1 MGPRTFERDPLFRP
15 FDIFSAAIVSLV
27 LRLAAALLL
36 FAGCDRGSTPA
47 SLAPDKPVSA
57 KPKPKKERPEKISRA
72 AALGVGCRCPI
83 DIAVEA
89 ETEGGE
95 VVAYT
100 YKRMDAAIG
109 EAESRGHDVHAQLR
123 SAEEAC
129 RQEREAWSQ
138 EQLEAY
144 FQGDGITCELAANQQ
159 ILGDVGLTPDC
170 KALGLAY
177 FTNAGELL
185 EQNEIG
191 TRCAKSLDTL
201 RVTELAEGAG
211 PQVLLVFGE
220 TAGREEE
227 EHVTTL
233 RIFALERDGS
243 YLVDTF
249 DTTLSEHVDA
259 DGCSTGVE
267 RTHEFDTD
275 GNITIV
281 ATPWSTCPDRCQ
293 AQSERCEEPSQT
305 TRVMWDGGYS
315 ISSVKD
321 TQVPP
326 PS

>member
-1 MGPRTFERDPLFRP
+1 M
-15 FDIFSAAIVSLV
+15 

-36 FAGCDRGSTPA
+36 IAGCDRGSPPA
-47 SLAPDKPVSA
+47 SLAPEAPVTA
-57 KPKPKKERPEKISRA
+57 KPTPKKERPEKISRA
-72 AALGVGCRCPI
+72 AALGVDCRCTV
-83 DIAVEA
+83 DIAVEV

-123 SAEEAC
+123 AAEDAC

-144 FQGDGITCELAANQQ
+144 FQADGITCELAANQE

-177 FTNAGELL
+177 FDNAGELL

-201 RVTELAEGAG
+201 RVTELAANAG
-211 PQVLLVFGE
+211 PQVLLVFEE
-220 TAGREEE
+220 TAGREDA
-227 EHVTTL
+227 EHITTL
-233 RIFALERDGS
+233 RIFALEREGT
-243 YLVDTF
+243 YLVDAF
-249 DTTLSEHVDA
+249 DTTLSEQVDA
-259 DGCSTGVE
+259 DGCSTGVD

-275 GNITIV
+275 GNLTIV
-281 ATPWSTCPDRCQ
+281 STPWTTCPDRCTEDV
-293 AQSERCEEPSQT
+293 ERCEEPSKT
-305 TRVMWDGGYS
+305 TRVTWDGAYS

-321 TQVPP
+321 P
-326 PS
+326 